1 MGGFVKTFQLSL
13 TRANGNSAARAAP
26 NQVHAFPTRTPRL
39 AMKRRL
45 FFPVAAWLAVQLT
58 GCSMSAAHAAQP
70 SYKIS
75 MAQLQRVMAK
85 RFPRRYPVRGMIDL
99 DIAQPQLR
107 LLPAANRVGAQVA
120 IHASGPLLQRASN
133 GNIDL
138 DFALRYEPS
147 DRTIRAWEIAVNRV
161 DIEGLRPDAA
171 QLLQAYVRAS
181 ASESLLELV
190 VHQLQPKD
198 LALADTMGL
207 APGEITVT
215 EDGLV
220 VGFVP
225 KAH

>member
-1 MGGFVKTFQLSL
+1 
-13 TRANGNSAARAAP
+13 
-26 NQVHAFPTRTPRL
+26 
-39 AMKRRL
+39 MKRRL
-45 FFPVAAWLAVQLT
+45 LISAAALLAIQLA
-58 GCSMSAAHAAQP
+58 GCSMAPAHAAQP

-75 MAQLQRVMAK
+75 MAQLERVMAR
-85 RFPRRYPVRGMIDL
+85 RFPRRYPVRGVIDL
-99 DIAQPQLR
+99 DIDLPRLR
-107 LLPAANRVGAQVA
+107 LLPAANRVGAQIA
-120 IHASGPLLQRASN
+120 MRASGPLLKRASN
-133 GNIDL
+133 GSIDL

-147 DRTIRAWEIAVNRV
+147 DRTIRAWEIAINHV

-171 QLLQAYVRAS
+171 QLLDAYVRAS

-207 APGEITVT
+207 EPGDITVA
-215 EDGLV
+215 EDGLA

>member
-1 MGGFVKTFQLSL
+1 
-13 TRANGNSAARAAP
+13 
-26 NQVHAFPTRTPRL
+26 
-39 AMKRRL
+39 MKRRL
-45 FFPVAAWLAVQLT
+45 LISAAALLAIQLT
-58 GCSMSAAHAAQP
+58 ACSMTSAQAAQP

-85 RFPRRYPVRGMIDL
+85 RFPRRYPVRGVIDL
-99 DIAQPQLR
+99 DIDLPQLR

-120 IHASGPLLQRASN
+120 IRASGPLLQRTSQ
-133 GNIDL
+133 GSIDL

-147 DRTIRAWEIAVNRV
+147 DRTIRAWEIAIDHVA
-161 DIEGLRPDAA
+161 IEGLRPDAA
-171 QLLQAYVRAS
+171 QLLDAYVRAS

-207 APGEITVT
+207 EPGEITVA